1 MSRVDQRIKRAECDY
16 CGNIAPI
23 LKDGSVGVHYVT
35 LGGERRQ
42 CAWAGRHYAFHM
54 GAFKVIE
61 RGPDRVAT
69 LWHCECRCGEMKT
82 GPDYESVQAWHNEH
96 YRSASTPDSP
106 AGNAGVLPVGDT
118 TSDGDAA

>member
-1 MSRVDQRIKRAECDY
+1 VSIAQRIKRVDCDQ
-16 CGNIAPI
+16 CFNVAPL
-23 LKDGSVGVHYVT
+23 LKDGTVGVHYCTRNGIRQKCEYV
-35 LGGERRQ
+35 GRR
-42 CAWAGRHYAFHM
+42 YAFHM

-82 GPDYESVQAWHNEH
+82 GSDYESVEAWHNEH
-96 YRSASTPDSP
+96 YRSVSPPDSP
-106 AGNAGVLPVGDT
+106 AGSAGVQLPVGDT